1 MTIKPIRILSI
12 DGGGIRGILPGQILL
27 ALEKKLQDLSKNPG
41 ARLADYFDLV
51 AGTSTG
57 GILTCIYL
65 CPDENGRP
73 RFSAQEAVDLYL
85 KRGSEIFHADIK
97 KKLLSLGGL
106 ADEKYSSKFIERNLK
121 AYFGDTRLSQ
131 LLKPCVVTSYNITGR
146 YAHFFRS
153 HKARTDITHDFLVRD
168 VTRATSAAPTY
179 FEPALVHSLAD
190 VSYPLVDG
198 GVFANNPSLCA
209 YAEARQYFES
219 ADPNNKSNNQ
229 KATIKEMFMVSIGT
243 GLKNGMELPRYDY
256 QMAKDWGLIGWAR
269 PVLDIM
275 MSGVSETVHYQLR
288 QMFDAVGN
296 AGTHY
301 FRIMPEIIRAST
313 DMDDASPAN
322 LQFLKEDG
330 TESAQKHETVL
341 NLIAEFL
348 VRTGPSDFQSLQGT
362 GALA

>member
-1 MTIKPIRILSI
+1 MSSRTVRILSI
-12 DGGGIRGILPGQILL
+12 DGGGIRGILPGQMLVV
-27 ALEKKLQDLSKNPG
+27 LEKKIQERSKDPN
-41 ARLADYFDLV
+41 ARIADYFDLI

-65 CPDENGRP
+65 CPDASGRP
-73 RFSAQEAVDLYL
+73 RFSAQEAVDLYI
-85 KRGSEIFHADIK
+85 KRGGEIFHADIRK
-97 KKLLSLGGL
+97 KILSLGGL
-106 ADEKYSSKFIERNLK
+106 SDEKYSAKFIERNLRD
-121 AYFGDTRLSQ
+121 YFGDVKLSQ

-153 HKARTDITHDFLVRD
+153 HKAKEDITHDFLVRD

-219 ADPNNKSNNQ
+219 TDPKNRSSNQ
-229 KATIKEMFMVSIGT
+229 KATIGEMFMVSIGT
-243 GLKNGMELPRYDY
+243 GLKNGMELPQYDY
-256 QMAKDWGLIGWAR
+256 KYAKDWGLLGWAR

-275 MSGVSETVHYQLR
+275 MSGVSETVHYQLK
-288 QMFDAVGN
+288 QMFDAVGK
-296 AGTHY
+296 ADTHY
-301 FRIMPEIIRAST
+301 FRLMPEIMRAST
-313 DMDDASPAN
+313 YMDDASAEN

-330 TESAQKHETVL
+330 TESAQKNDKAL
-341 NLIAEFL
+341 DQIADFL
-348 VRTGPSDFQSLQGT
+348 VATGPSEFMGRQGVSVS
-362 GALA
+362 